1 MLELPII
8 EVAGTPA
15 EMGRRYGE
23 AVKPLVQAFVHQRVR
38 AARAYLRER
47 GFRDVDALRGLGRQ
61 CLDLLK
67 SWDHE
72 AWVEHHATAAGAGV
86 DPVDLYTTGNMTD
99 IRDILILGQMS
110 AEAEGCTTAH
120 LGRDQS
126 ADGQVLASQTWDL
139 NPTDIDYVV
148 GVLRRPTVGLA
159 TFSVTCAG
167 CQSLMAMNQHGLTVG
182 TTNVKVKGSRI
193 GIPYLSLLHR
203 AVRSANRAQAER
215 RLTRAPRAAAHTYW
229 IADAAGVTDL
239 ECSATRF
246 VRRTTDTGPL
256 TRTNHCLDTEHQS
269 GEGEPATVSS
279 QKRLA
284 RAKQVLSA
292 GNVGADT
299 LKALFADRTDG
310 VDSINRYPED
320 DQGTTTNACWI
331 AEPARRTVHACRG
344 PADRGRWI
352 TISF

>member
-8 EVAGTPA
+8 EVAGSP
-15 EMGRRYGE
+15 EQMGRRYGE

-47 GFRDVDALRGLGRQ
+47 GFRDVDALRDLGRQ

-99 IRDILILGQMS
+99 IRDILILGRMS
-110 AEAEGCTTAH
+110 AESEGCTTAH
-120 LGRDQS
+120 VGPEAS
-126 ADGQVLASQTWDL
+126 ADGLVLASQTWDL

-148 GVLRRPTVGLA
+148 GVLRRPTVGVA

-215 RLTRAPRAAAHTYW
+215 RILRAPRAAAHTYW

-239 ECSATRF
+239 ETSAGHHI
-246 VRRTTDTGPL
+246 RRTTETGPL
-256 TRTNHCLDTEHQS
+256 TRTNHCLDAQHQAQ
-269 GEGEPATVSS
+269 EGEPATVSS
-279 QKRLA
+279 QKRLSRA
-284 RAKQVLSA
+284 RAVLGA
-292 GNVGADT
+292 GAVT
-299 LKALFADRTDG
+299 TESLKALFTDRTDG

-331 AEPARRTVHACRG
+331 AQPARRTVSACRG

>member
-8 EVAGTPA
+8 EVAGTP
-15 EMGRRYGE
+15 EQMGRRYGE

-47 GFRDVDALRGLGRQ
+47 GFRDVGALTDLGRQ

-72 AWVEHHATAAGAGV
+72 AWIEHHATAAGAGV
-86 DPVDLYTTGNMTD
+86 DPVELYTTGNMTD
-99 IRDILILGQMS
+99 IRDILILGRMS

-120 LGRDQS
+120 AGPAHT
-126 ADGQVLASQTWDL
+126 ADGAVLASQTWDL

-148 GVLRRPTVGLA
+148 GVLRRPAVGVA

-167 CQSLMAMNQHGLTVG
+167 CPSLMAMNQHGLSVG
-182 TTNVKVKGSRI
+182 TTNIKVRGSRV
-193 GIPYLSLLHR
+193 GIPYLSLLHG
-203 AVRSANRAQAER
+203 AVRSANRAQAVR
-215 RLTRAPRAAAHTYW
+215 RITRAPRAAAHTYW

-239 ECSATRF
+239 ETSADRII
-246 VRRTTDTGPL
+246 RRDTEQGPL
-256 TRTNHCLDTEHQS
+256 ARTNHCLDGDHQAR
-269 GEGEPATVSS
+269 EGEPATASS

-284 RAKQVLSA
+284 RARAVLGA
-292 GNVGADT
+292 GGVTADG
-299 LKALFADRTDG
+299 LKALFADRADG
-310 VDSINRYPED
+310 VDSINRWPED

-331 AEPARRTVHACRG
+331 AQPSLRTVHACRG